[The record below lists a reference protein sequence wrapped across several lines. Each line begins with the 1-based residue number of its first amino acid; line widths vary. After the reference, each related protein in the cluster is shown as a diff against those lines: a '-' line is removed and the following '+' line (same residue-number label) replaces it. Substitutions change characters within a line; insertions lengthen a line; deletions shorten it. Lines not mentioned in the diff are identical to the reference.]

1 MKSKI
6 RIRDKNRIPQAISS
20 DESFNGRRIEV
31 GYFGSGHTQMLAA
44 VHEFGVDIPVTDKM
58 RGFFRYKFGISL
70 KQTTTVIRI
79 PERSFLR
86 AGWDEHG
93 PAIAEKYQKLIGEAI
108 MNGVPADAL
117 LYALALEAKGKLQD
131 FARDLRNPAN
141 VGLTVEQKGSSNPL
155 VDTGNMIGSMDHRIE

>member
-6 RIRDKNRIPQAISS
+6 RIKDKNRIPKAISAA
-20 DESFNGRRIEV
+20 DSFNGRRIEV
-31 GYFGSGHTQMLAA
+31 GYFGSGETQMLAA

-70 KQTTTVIRI
+70 KKTTTVIRI
-79 PERSFLR
+79 PERSFIR

-93 PAIAEKYQKLIGEAI
+93 PAIVEKYQTLIGQAI
-108 MNGVPADAL
+108 LNGVPADAL

-131 FARDLRNPAN
+131 FARDLRSPENS
-141 VGLTVEQKGSSNPL
+141 GLTVENKGSSNPL
-155 VDTGNMIGSMDHRIE
+155 VDTGNMIASMDHRIE

>member
-1 MKSKI
+1 M
-6 RIRDKNRIPQAISS
+6 
-20 DESFNGRRIEV
+20 
-31 GYFGSGHTQMLAA
+31 GYFGNGHTQMLAA

-93 PAIAEKYQKLIGEAI
+93 PAIAEKYQKLIGDAVL
-108 MNGVPADAL
+108 NGVPAEAL
-117 LYALALEAKGKLQD
+117 LYALALETKGKLQD